1 MLEGH
6 NIYPYIGGYKAIIK
20 RIKFFGYDNLNIVE
34 YWRNINEYDSEF
46 GKIYR
51 TYVYS
56 LKDKKRKTLSTKR
69 KPISLN
75 TKIFKKKLSNIS
87 LYII

>member
-6 NIYPYIGGYKAIIK
+6 NIYPYIGGYKAIINT
-20 RIKFFGYDNLNIVE
+20 IKFFGYDNLNIIE
-34 YWRNINEYDSEF
+34 YWRNINEYDSEY

-56 LKDKKRKTLSTKR
+56 LKDRKCLSTKW
-69 KPISLN
+69 KTFVKWN
-75 TKIFKKKLSNIS
+75 CGNKL
-87 LYII
+87 